1 MGTGAARLLLD
12 VEPMK
17 SVRILIV
24 DDHEVVRRGLRSLLS
39 SRPDWEICG
48 EAADGREAVEK
59 ANSLRP
65 DIILMDVTMPE
76 MSGTQAAKIIHKELP
91 GTQVVIIS
99 QNEPEITRRQAM
111 EADAAGC
118 VAKSD
123 LSRDLLSAIEKLT
136 VPVSSTESDGDADQ
150 SVAADQAPTGPAWLA
165 GGGEMGALMRSND
178 WSKTALGPIEDWPQ
192 SLKVSAGICI
202 ASRFDLIV
210 WWGPQLIMLY
220 NDSYCRT
227 LAGKH
232 PHALGRPGKEVYPE
246 IWDVIGPM
254 LEHVL
259 ARGEAT
265 WSADLLL
272 LLERNGYLEETYH
285 TFSYT
290 PIRDEQGRVVGVIT
304 PVSETTDEVIS
315 QRRLLTLR
323 DLAARSVDAKNETEA
338 WEFAA
343 KALSGNPYDIPFAV
357 LYMFSNEMTSARAVG
372 SAGLNSYDSFLLKEV
387 ALSGRERI
395 AGLIRRVV
403 ERAKPVELNHLEG
416 LGLSLPGGFWGVSPN
431 DLIVLPIAQTGQES
445 GMGVL
450 VVGVNRHKRLDE
462 DYRSFLNLVAG
473 QIAKSVADAR
483 VGDAERKRA
492 ESLAAL
498 DRAKTTFF
506 SNISHELR
514 TPLTLIL
521 APLED
526 LLSRGEDI
534 SPVRF
539 REIDLVYRNALR
551 LLKLVNTLLDFSRM
565 EADRVQAKFQPVNL
579 ETATTEIASV
589 FRSAIEKA
597 GLEYE
602 VDCEVLG
609 TPVYVDAQMWEKIVL
624 NLVSNAFKF
633 TPQGRITVQLR
644 IIDGRAELS
653 VEDTGVG
660 IPAVEM
666 PRLFERFHRVEG
678 TQGRTHEGTGIGL
691 ALVQELVKLHGGT
704 IQAESKLGRGSRF
717 VVSVPLGSAHLP
729 KDRIVAHAQRA
740 ATSATTQAYVE
751 EALAWL
757 PEELALSGARTP
769 PVTTADFAPGGRE
782 FGIRPRILLAEDN
795 GDMRNYVG
803 RLLRE
808 QGYAVEAVAD
818 GAAALKSVRRA
829 KPDLILSDVMMPNL
843 DGIGLLRS
851 LREDS
856 SLSSIPVLLLSARA
870 GEEFRI
876 HGLGLGADDYLVKP
890 FSARELLSRV
900 KAHVESNQRQR
911 ESENRLRLALELGH
925 MGTWDRNLRT
935 GEVFWSPSQFSLLG
949 YAPGE
954 CLPSREAWERR
965 IHPAD
970 LPAVRQ
976 RWRAAEGAHGDYG
989 FEYRVVLPD
998 GSIRWL
1004 AAQGRYFYDHEGK
1017 AYRDIGASQ
1026 DITDKK
1032 VAEERLRRG
1041 RDELEEQ
1048 VRDHRAAL
1056 KERVSE
1062 VATQAELLDLV
1073 TDAAFICDTNA
1084 KITYWNRAAEHMYGW
1099 KQEEAIGQ
1107 HASRML
1113 QTKFPIA
1120 FSEVWE
1126 ILEREGRWEGELVQ
1140 TTRYG
1145 LQMTVHSRWIRKQGE
1160 GGKSIGWLEI
1170 NSDMTRQKQAEE
1182 TARRLSGRILQVQDE
1197 ERRKMARDL
1206 HDSLGQYLVMLKF
1219 SIDAC
1224 LRNAASD
1231 SSRELLLQSKET
1243 VEQCI
1248 SETRTMSYLLHPP
1261 LLDESGLASAVRWY
1275 VEGFAAR
1282 SGIAV
1287 DLKAP
1292 RTIPRFQN
1300 EIETALFRILQES
1313 LTNVHRHS
1321 QSKRVDIT
1329 ISSDHHTVSL
1339 MVRDYGCG
1347 IPLARIRTFRDLGTG
1362 MGVGLGGMRE
1372 RVREVGGTLR
1382 IEPGEG
1388 CGTVIS
1394 VEIPLIEQ
1402 QHNVALADASPN
1414 GKKASSARASS
1425 KAGAQQ
1431 AGSAD

>member
-1 MGTGAARLLLD
+1 
-12 VEPMK
+12 MK
-17 SVRILIV
+17 SLRILIV

-48 EAADGREAVEK
+48 EAADGRTAVEK
-59 ANSLRP
+59 ANVLRP
-65 DIILMDVTMPE
+65 DVILMDISMPE
-76 MSGTQAAKIIHKELP
+76 MTGTQAAKIIHKELP
-91 GTQVVIIS
+91 ETQVVIIS
-99 QNEPEITRRQAM
+99 QNEPEITKRQAA
-111 EADAAGC
+111 EAGAAGY

-123 LSRDLLSAIEKLT
+123 LSRDLLATIEKLM
-136 VPVSSTESDGDADQ
+136 VPVSPSQAGAEIDKPGSGNH
-150 SVAADQAPTGPAWLA
+150 VAVGPAWLA

-178 WSKTALGPIEDWPQ
+178 WRHTALGPLEDWPQ

-232 PHALGRPGKEVYPE
+232 PHALGKPGREVYPE

-259 ARGEAT
+259 ATGEAT

-272 LLERNGYLEETYH
+272 LLDRNGYLEETYH

-290 PIRDEQGRVVGVIT
+290 PIRDEHGRVVGVIT

-323 DLAARSVDAKNETEA
+323 DLAARSVDAKNEAQA

-357 LYMFSNEMTSARAVG
+357 LYVFSDDMTRARAVA
-372 SAGLNSYDSFLLKEV
+372 SAGLNSYDSFLLREV
-387 ALSGRERI
+387 ALSGRDRI
-395 AGLIRRVV
+395 AGLIRQVV
-403 ERAKPVELNHLEG
+403 ERAEPVELNHLER

-431 DLIVLPIAQTGQES
+431 DLIVLPIAQTGQGS

-473 QIAKSVADAR
+473 QIAKSIADAR

-521 APLED
+521 GPLED
-526 LLSRGEDI
+526 LLARGEDVSSI
-534 SPVRF
+534 RF
-539 REIDLVYRNALR
+539 EEIGLVYRNALR

-579 ETATTEIASV
+579 ETATAEIASV
-589 FRSAIEKA
+589 FRSTIEKA

-602 VDCEVLG
+602 VHCEVLG
-609 TPVYVDAQMWEKIVL
+609 TPVYVDPQMWEKIVL

-633 TPQGRITVQLR
+633 TPHGKITVQLG
-644 IIDGRAELS
+644 INDGRAQLT
-653 VEDTGVG
+653 VQDTGVG
-660 IPAVEM
+660 IPATEM
-666 PRLFERFHRVEG
+666 SRLFERFHRVEG

-704 IQAESKLGRGSRF
+704 IHAESKLGRGSRF
-717 VVSVPLGSAHLP
+717 LVTIPLGTAHLP
-729 KDRIVAHAQRA
+729 KDRIAANTQHS
-740 ATSATTQAYVE
+740 ATSATTQAYVQ

-757 PEELALSGARTP
+757 PEEVVLSGARTP
-769 PVTTADFAPGGRE
+769 EPTTAGFAPGGRE
-782 FGIRPRILLAEDN
+782 FGLQPRVLLAEDN
-795 GDMRNYVG
+795 GDMRNYIR
-803 RLLRE
+803 RLLSG

-818 GAAALKSVRRA
+818 GAEALESVRRA

-843 DGIGLLRS
+843 DGIGLLRA

-856 SLSSIPVLLLSARA
+856 SFNSIPILLLSARA

-876 HGLGLGADDYLVKP
+876 QGLGLGADDYLVKP

-900 KAHVESNQRQR
+900 KAHVESTQRQR
-911 ESENRLRLALELGH
+911 ESENRLRLALELGR

-935 GEVFWSPSQFSLLG
+935 GEIFWSPNQFSLLG

-954 CLPSREAWERR
+954 CLPSRDAWEKRV
-965 IHPAD
+965 HPAD
-970 LPAVRQ
+970 LTIVKQ
-976 RWRAAEGAHGDYG
+976 RWSAAESSRQDYE
-989 FEYRVVLPD
+989 FEYRVLLPD
-998 GSIRWL
+998 GGIRWL
-1004 AAQGRYFYDHEGK
+1004 AAQGRYFYDHHGK
-1017 AYRDIGASQ
+1017 PYRDIGASQ
-1026 DITDKK
+1026 DITDRKI
-1032 VAEERLRRG
+1032 AEERMRRG

-1048 VRDHRAAL
+1048 VRDHRAEL
-1056 KERVSE
+1056 KERISE

-1073 TDAAFICDTNA
+1073 TDAAFICDPDV

-1099 KQEEAIGQ
+1099 KQEEAIGR
-1107 HASRML
+1107 HASQML
-1113 QTKFPIA
+1113 QTQFPIP
-1120 FSEVWE
+1120 FSEVAKT
-1126 ILEREGRWEGELVQ
+1126 LERDGRWEGELVQ

-1160 GGKSIGWLEI
+1160 QGESIGWLEI

-1219 SIDAC
+1219 NIDAC
-1224 LRNAASD
+1224 LRSATSD
-1231 SSRELLLQSKET
+1231 SGRELLQQSKET

-1321 QSKRVDIT
+1321 QSKRVDIV
-1329 ISSDHHTVSL
+1329 ISCDRHTVSL
-1339 MVRDYGCG
+1339 LVRDYGCG
-1347 IPLARIRTFRDLGTG
+1347 ISLARIRAFRDLGAG

-1388 CGTVIS
+1388 SGTVIS

-1402 QHNVALADASPN
+1402 QDKTALTDVSVN
-1414 GKKASSARASS
+1414 GKKASTSVASS
-1425 KAGAQQ
+1425 KADLQHV
-1431 AGSAD
+1431 DPTN

>member
-1 MGTGAARLLLD
+1 
-12 VEPMK
+12 MK
-17 SVRILIV
+17 SLRILIV

-39 SRPDWEICG
+39 SRPEWEICG
-48 EAADGREAVEK
+48 EAADGRDAVEK

-65 DIILMDVTMPE
+65 DIILMDVSMPE
-76 MSGTQAAKIIHKELP
+76 MTGAQAAKIIHKELP

-111 EADAAGC
+111 EAGAAGY

-123 LSRDLLSAIEKLT
+123 LSRDLLTTIEKLT
-136 VPVSSTESDGDADQ
+136 IPISGESHEDTDKSASDERVPA
-150 SVAADQAPTGPAWLA
+150 GPAWLA
-165 GGGEMGALMRSND
+165 GGGEMGALMRSKN
-178 WSKTALGPIEDWPQ
+178 WRETALGPLEDWPQ

-210 WWGPQLIMLY
+210 WWGPQLIILY

-232 PHALGRPGKEVYPE
+232 PHALGRPGMEVYPE

-259 ARGEAT
+259 ATGEAT

-290 PIRDEQGRVVGVIT
+290 PIRNEHGRVVGVIT

-323 DLAARSVDAKNETEA
+323 DLAARSIDAKNETEA
-338 WEFAA
+338 WQFAA

-357 LYMFSNEMTSARAVG
+357 LYMFSEDMTSARAVA

-403 ERAKPVELNHLEG
+403 ERAKPVELNHLES

-521 APLED
+521 GPLED

-534 SPVRF
+534 SAV

-565 EADRVQAKFQPVNL
+565 EADRVQAMFQPVNL

-602 VDCEVLG
+602 VHCEELG
-609 TPVYVDAQMWEKIVL
+609 TAVYVDPQMWEKIVL

-633 TPQGRITVQLR
+633 TPQGKITVQLGVA
-644 IIDGRAELS
+644 DGRAELS

-660 IPAVEM
+660 IPAAEM

-691 ALVQELVKLHGGT
+691 ALVQELVNLHGGT
-704 IQAESKLGRGSRF
+704 IQAESKLGKGSRF
-717 VVSVPLGSAHLP
+717 VVSIPLGASHLP
-729 KDRIVAHAQRA
+729 KDRIASNAQHSGTGDTR
-740 ATSATTQAYVE
+740 QAYVE

-757 PEELALSGARTP
+757 PEGVPLSGARTL
-769 PVTTADFAPGGRE
+769 PVTSADFAPGGKE
-782 FGIRPRILLAEDN
+782 FGVQPRILLAEDN
-795 GDMRNYVG
+795 GDMRNYIR
-803 RLLRE
+803 RLLSE
-808 QGYAVEAVAD
+808 QGYAVEAVTD

-851 LREDS
+851 LREDN
-856 SLSSIPVLLLSARA
+856 SLNSIPILLLSARA

-876 HGLGLGADDYLVKP
+876 QGLGLGADDYLVKP

-935 GEVFWSPSQFSLLG
+935 GEVFWSPSQFSLFG

-954 CLPSREAWERR
+954 CLPSPEAWEKRV
-965 IHPAD
+965 HPAD
-970 LPAVRQ
+970 LPSVRQ
-976 RWRAAEGAHGDYG
+976 RWRAAESAHEDYG
-989 FEYRVVLPD
+989 FEFRVVFPD
-998 GSIRWL
+998 GGIRWL
-1004 AAQGRYFYDHEGK
+1004 ATKGRYFYDHEGK

-1026 DITDKK
+1026 DITDRKI
-1032 VAEERLRRG
+1032 AEERLRRG

-1048 VRDHRAAL
+1048 VRDHRAEL
-1056 KERVSE
+1056 KERISE

-1073 TDAAFICDTNA
+1073 TDAAFICDPDV

-1099 KQEEAIGQ
+1099 KQEEAIGR

-1113 QTKFPIA
+1113 QTQFPIP
-1120 FSEVWE
+1120 FSEVAE

-1145 LQMTVHSRWIRKQGE
+1145 LQLTVHSRWIRKRGEQGE
-1160 GGKSIGWLEI
+1160 SIGWLEI

-1219 SIDAC
+1219 NIDAC
-1224 LRNAASD
+1224 LRSATSD
-1231 SSRELLLQSKET
+1231 SGRELLLQSKET

-1275 VEGFAAR
+1275 VEGFANR

-1329 ISSDHHTVSL
+1329 ISCDRHTVSL

-1347 IPLARIRTFRDLGTG
+1347 IPLARIRGFRDLGTG

-1382 IEPGEG
+1382 IEPGEE

-1402 QHNVALADASPN
+1402 QENTSVAEVPAN

-1425 KAGAQQ
+1425 KAGLQHVDPAN
-1431 AGSAD
+1431 

>member
-1 MGTGAARLLLD
+1 
-12 VEPMK
+12 MK
-17 SVRILIV
+17 SLRILIV

-48 EAADGREAVEK
+48 EAVDGRDAVEK

-65 DIILMDVTMPE
+65 DIVLLDVSMPE
-76 MSGTQAAKIIHKELP
+76 MTGAQAAKIIRKELP
-91 GTQVVIIS
+91 GAQVVIIS

-111 EADAAGC
+111 EAGAAGY

-123 LSRDLLSAIEKLT
+123 LSRDLLTTIEKLT
-136 VPVSSTESDGDADQ
+136 IPVSGEAREDTDKSASDERVPA
-150 SVAADQAPTGPAWLA
+150 GPAWLA
-165 GGGEMGALMRSND
+165 GGGEMGALMRSKN
-178 WSKTALGPIEDWPQ
+178 WRATALGPLEDWPQ

-210 WWGPQLIMLY
+210 WWGPQLIILY

-232 PHALGRPGKEVYPE
+232 PHALGRPGREVYPE

-259 ARGEAT
+259 ATGEAT

-290 PIRDEQGRVVGVIT
+290 PIRNEHGRVVGVIT

-323 DLAARSVDAKNETEA
+323 DLAARSIDAKNETEA
-338 WEFAA
+338 WQFAA

-357 LYMFSNEMTSARAVG
+357 LYMFSEDMTSARAVA

-395 AGLIRRVV
+395 AGLIRQVV
-403 ERAKPVELNHLEG
+403 ERAKPVELNHLES

-431 DLIVLPIAQTGQES
+431 DLIVLPIAQTGQEC

-473 QIAKSVADAR
+473 QIAKSVVDAR

-521 APLED
+521 GPLED

-534 SPVRF
+534 SAPRIG
-539 REIDLVYRNALR
+539 EIDLVYRNALR

-565 EADRVQAKFQPVNL
+565 EADRVQAMFQPVNL

-602 VDCEVLG
+602 VHCEELG
-609 TPVYVDAQMWEKIVL
+609 TAVYVDPQMWEKIVL

-633 TPQGRITVQLR
+633 TPQGKITVQLGVT
-644 IIDGRAELS
+644 DGRAELS

-660 IPAVEM
+660 IPAAEM

-691 ALVQELVKLHGGT
+691 ALVLELVTLHGGT
-704 IQAESKLGRGSRF
+704 IQAESKLGKGSRF
-717 VVSVPLGSAHLP
+717 VVAIPLGTSHLP
-729 KDRIVAHAQRA
+729 KDRIASNAQH
-740 ATSATTQAYVE
+740 SATGDTRQAYVE

-757 PEELALSGARTP
+757 PEEVPLSGARTL
-769 PVTTADFAPGGRE
+769 PVTKADFAPGGKE
-782 FGIRPRILLAEDN
+782 FGVQPRILLAEDN
-795 GDMRNYVG
+795 GDMRNYIR
-803 RLLRE
+803 RLLSE
-808 QGYAVEAVAD
+808 QGYAVEAVTD
-818 GAAALKSVRRA
+818 GAAALQSVRRA

-851 LREDS
+851 LREDN
-856 SLSSIPVLLLSARA
+856 SLNSIPILLLSARA

-876 HGLGLGADDYLVKP
+876 QGLGLGADDYLVKP

-954 CLPSREAWERR
+954 CLPSPEAWEKRV
-965 IHPAD
+965 HPAD
-970 LPAVRQ
+970 LPSVRQ
-976 RWRAAEGAHGDYG
+976 RWRAAESAHEDYG
-989 FEYRVVLPD
+989 FEFRVVFPD
-998 GSIRWL
+998 GGIRWL
-1004 AAQGRYFYDHEGK
+1004 ATKGRYFYDHEGK

-1026 DITDKK
+1026 DITDRKI
-1032 VAEERLRRG
+1032 AEERLRRG

-1048 VRDHRAAL
+1048 VRDHRAEL
-1056 KERVSE
+1056 KERISE

-1073 TDAAFICDTNA
+1073 TDAAFICDPDV

-1113 QTKFPIA
+1113 QTQFPIP
-1120 FSEVWE
+1120 FSEVAE
-1126 ILEREGRWEGELVQ
+1126 TLEREGRWEGELVQ

-1145 LQMTVHSRWIRKQGE
+1145 LRLTVHSRWIRKRGDQGE
-1160 GGKSIGWLEI
+1160 SIGWLEI

-1224 LRNAASD
+1224 LRSATSD
-1231 SSRELLLQSKET
+1231 AGRELLLQSQET

-1275 VEGFAAR
+1275 VEGFANR

-1329 ISSDHHTVSL
+1329 ISCDRHTVSL

-1347 IPLARIRTFRDLGTG
+1347 IPLARIRGFRDLGTG

-1382 IEPGEG
+1382 IEPGEE

-1402 QHNVALADASPN
+1402 QGNTSVAEVPAN

-1425 KAGAQQ
+1425 KAGLQHVDPAN
-1431 AGSAD
+1431 

>member
-1 MGTGAARLLLD
+1 
-12 VEPMK
+12 MK
-17 SVRILIV
+17 SLRILIV

-48 EAADGREAVEK
+48 EAADGRAAVEK
-59 ANSLRP
+59 ANALRP
-65 DIILMDVTMPE
+65 DVILMDVSMPE
-76 MSGTQAAKIIHKELP
+76 MTGTQAAKIIHKELP
-91 GTQVVIIS
+91 ETQVVIIS

-111 EADAAGC
+111 QAGAAGY

-123 LSRDLLSAIEKLT
+123 LSRDLLTTIERLM
-136 VPVSSTESDGDADQ
+136 VPVSPAK
-150 SVAADQAPTGPAWLA
+150 VAADSGKPASGDQVPTGPPWLA

-178 WSKTALGPIEDWPQ
+178 WRNTALGPLEDWPQ

-232 PHALGRPGKEVYPE
+232 PHALGRPGREVYPE

-259 ARGEAT
+259 ATGEAT

-290 PIRDEQGRVVGVIT
+290 PIRDVQGHVVGVIT

-323 DLAARSVDAKNETEA
+323 DLAARSVDAKNEAEA

-357 LYMFSNEMTSARAVG
+357 LYMFSEDMTSARAVA

-387 ALSGRERI
+387 PLSGRERI
-395 AGLIRRVV
+395 AGLIRQVV
-403 ERAKPVELNHLEG
+403 ERAKPVELNHLER
-416 LGLSLPGGFWGVSPN
+416 LGLYLPGGFWGVSPN

-483 VGDAERKRA
+483 VGDADRKRA

-521 APLED
+521 GPLED
-526 LLSRGEDI
+526 LLSRGEDV
-534 SPVRF
+534 SSARF
-539 REIDLVYRNALR
+539 GEIDLVYRNALR

-579 ETATTEIASV
+579 ETATAEIASV

-602 VDCEVLG
+602 VHCEELG
-609 TPVYVDAQMWEKIVL
+609 TPVYVDPPMWEKIIL

-633 TPQGRITVQLR
+633 TPHGKIAVQLG
-644 IIDGRAELS
+644 IGDGRAELS
-653 VEDTGVG
+653 VQDTGVG
-660 IPAVEM
+660 IPAAEM

-691 ALVQELVKLHGGT
+691 ALVQELVKLHCGT
-704 IQAESKLGRGSRF
+704 IQAESKLGKGSRF
-717 VVSVPLGSAHLP
+717 FVTIPLGTAHLP
-729 KDRIVAHAQRA
+729 KDRIAANAQHS
-740 ATSATTQAYVE
+740 ATSAATTQAYVE
-751 EALAWL
+751 EALTWL
-757 PEELALSGARTP
+757 PEEVALSGARTP
-769 PVTTADFAPGGRE
+769 AATTADFAPGGRE
-782 FGIRPRILLAEDN
+782 FGVQPRILLAEDN

-803 RLLRE
+803 RLLSE

-818 GAAALKSVRRA
+818 GAAALESVRRL
-829 KPDLILSDVMMPNL
+829 KPDLILSDVMMPKL
-843 DGIGLLRS
+843 DGIGLLRA

-856 SLSSIPVLLLSARA
+856 SLNSIPILLISARA

-876 HGLGLGADDYLVKP
+876 QGLGLGADDYLVKP

-911 ESENRLRLALELGH
+911 ESENRLRLALELGR

-935 GEVFWSPSQFSLLG
+935 GEVFWSANQFSLLG

-954 CLPSREAWERR
+954 VLPSPDAWEKR

-970 LPAVRQ
+970 LPVVRQ
-976 RWRAAEGAHGDYG
+976 RWRAAESSRQDYE
-989 FEYRVVLPD
+989 FEYRVILPD
-998 GSIRWL
+998 GGIRWL
-1004 AAQGRYFYDHEGK
+1004 AAQGRYFYDHNGK
-1017 AYRDIGASQ
+1017 PYRDIGASQ
-1026 DITDKK
+1026 DITDRKI
-1032 VAEERLRRG
+1032 AEERMRRG

-1048 VRDHRAAL
+1048 VRDHRAEL
-1056 KERVSE
+1056 KERMSE

-1073 TDAAFICDTNA
+1073 SDAAFICDPDV

-1099 KQEEAIGQ
+1099 KQQEAIGQ

-1113 QTKFPIA
+1113 QTQFPIP
-1120 FSEVWE
+1120 FSEVTK
-1126 ILEREGRWEGELVQ
+1126 ILQREGRWEGELVQ

-1145 LQMTVHSRWIRKQGE
+1145 LQMTVHSRWTRKQGE
-1160 GGKSIGWLEI
+1160 GGESIGWLEI

-1219 SIDAC
+1219 NIDAC
-1224 LRNAASD
+1224 LRSAASD
-1231 SSRELLLQSKET
+1231 SGRELLLQSKET

-1275 VEGFAAR
+1275 VEGFATR

-1321 QSKRVDIT
+1321 QSKRVDIG
-1329 ISSDHHTVSL
+1329 ISYDRHTVSL

-1347 IPLARIRTFRDLGTG
+1347 IPLARIRAFRDLGTG

-1372 RVREVGGTLR
+1372 RVRDVGGTLR

-1402 QHNVALADASPN
+1402 RDNVALTEDPAN
-1414 GKKASSARASS
+1414 GKKASSADACS
-1425 KAGAQQ
+1425 KADLQHVDPAN
-1431 AGSAD
+1431 

>member
-1 MGTGAARLLLD
+1 MGARRLSFS

-17 SVRILIV
+17 SLRILIV

-39 SRPDWEICG
+39 SRPEWEICG
-48 EAADGREAVEK
+48 EAADGRAAVDQ

-65 DIILMDVTMPE
+65 DVILMDVSMPD
-76 MSGTQAAKIIHKELP
+76 MSGTQAAKIIHRELP
-91 GTQVVIIS
+91 ETQVVIIS
-99 QNEPEITRRQAM
+99 QNEPEITRRQAI
-111 EADAAGC
+111 EASAAAY

-123 LSRDLLSAIEKLT
+123 LSRDLLTTIEKLI
-136 VPVSSTESDGDADQ
+136 VPVSSAEAREETDQ
-150 SVAADQAPTGPAWLA
+150 SAPGEQVPAGPAWLS

-178 WSKTALGPIEDWPQ
+178 WRNTALGPIEDWPQ

-220 NDSYCRT
+220 NDSYRRT

-232 PHALGRPGKEVYPE
+232 PDALGRPGREVYPE

-259 ARGEAT
+259 ATGEAT

-323 DLAARSVDAKNETEA
+323 DLAARSVDAKNEAEA

-343 KALSGNPYDIPFAV
+343 KALSANPYDIPFAV
-357 LYMFSNEMTSARAVG
+357 LYMFSDDMTGARAVA
-372 SAGLNSYDSFLLKEV
+372 SAGLNSYDSFLVKEV

-395 AGLIRRVV
+395 AGLIRQVV
-403 ERAKPVELNHLEG
+403 ERAKPVEFNHLES

-431 DLIVLPIAQTGQES
+431 DLIVLPIAQAGQES

-521 APLED
+521 GPLED
-526 LLSRGEDI
+526 LLSRGDDI
-534 SPVRF
+534 SAVRF
-539 REIDLVYRNALR
+539 GEIDLVYRNALR

-579 ETATTEIASV
+579 ETATAEIASV
-589 FRSAIEKA
+589 FRSAIDKA

-602 VDCEVLG
+602 VHCGDLG
-609 TPVYVDAQMWEKIVL
+609 TPVYVDPQMWEKIVL

-633 TPQGRITVQLR
+633 TPRGKITVQLDV
-644 IIDGRAELS
+644 IDGRAELS
-653 VEDTGVG
+653 VQDTGVG
-660 IPAVEM
+660 IPAAEM

-691 ALVQELVKLHGGT
+691 ALVQELVKLHGGM
-704 IQAESKLGRGSRF
+704 IQAESKLGKGSRF
-717 VVSVPLGSAHLP
+717 VVSIPLGCAHLP
-729 KDRIVAHAQRA
+729 KDRIAVNGQQ
-740 ATSATTQAYVE
+740 TTAGDTRQAYVE

-757 PEELALSGARTP
+757 PEDVPLSGARTL
-769 PVTTADFAPGGRE
+769 PVTTADFAPGGKE
-782 FGIRPRILLAEDN
+782 FGVQPRILLAEDN
-795 GDMRNYVG
+795 GDMRNYIR
-803 RLLRE
+803 RLLSE

-818 GAAALKSVRRA
+818 GVAALESVRRA
-829 KPDLILSDVMMPNL
+829 QPDLILSDVMMPNL

-856 SLSSIPVLLLSARA
+856 ALSSIPILLLSARA

-911 ESENRLRLALELGH
+911 ESENRLRLALELGR

-954 CLPSREAWERR
+954 CLPSPEAWEKR
-965 IHPAD
+965 IHPGD
-970 LPAVRQ
+970 LPVARQ
-976 RWRAAEGAHGDYG
+976 SCRAAESAHEDYG
-989 FEYRVVLPD
+989 FEYRVVLRD
-998 GSIRWL
+998 GGIRWL
-1004 AAQGRYFYDHEGK
+1004 AAKGRYFYDHEGK
-1017 AYRDIGASQ
+1017 PYRDIGASQ
-1026 DITDKK
+1026 DITDRKI
-1032 VAEERLRRG
+1032 AEERLRRG

-1048 VRDHRAAL
+1048 VRDHRAEL
-1056 KERVSE
+1056 KERISE

-1073 TDAAFICDTNA
+1073 TDAAFICDPDV
-1084 KITYWNRAAEHMYGW
+1084 KITYWNRAAEYMYGW

-1113 QTKFPIA
+1113 RTQFPIP
-1120 FSEVWE
+1120 FSEVLK
-1126 ILEREGRWEGELVQ
+1126 ILKREGKWEGELVQ

-1160 GGKSIGWLEI
+1160 RGESIGWLEI

-1224 LRNAASD
+1224 LRDATSD
-1231 SSRELLLQSKET
+1231 SSRELLLQSKKT
-1243 VEQCI
+1243 VDQCI

-1275 VEGFAAR
+1275 VEGFATR
-1282 SGIAV
+1282 SGIVV

-1292 RTIPRFQN
+1292 RTIRRFQN

-1329 ISSDHHTVSL
+1329 ISHDRHTVSL

-1347 IPLARIRTFRDLGTG
+1347 IPLARIRAFRDLGTG

-1402 QHNVALADASPN
+1402 QDKQQDNIALADIPA
-1414 GKKASSARASS
+1414 KVKRASSGRSGHASS
-1425 KAGAQQ
+1425 KAHL
-1431 AGSAD
+1431 

>member
-1 MGTGAARLLLD
+1 
-12 VEPMK
+12 MK
-17 SVRILIV
+17 SLRILIV

-48 EAADGREAVEK
+48 EAVDGRDAVEK

-65 DIILMDVTMPE
+65 DIVLLDVSMPE
-76 MSGTQAAKIIHKELP
+76 MTGAQAAKIIRKELP
-91 GTQVVIIS
+91 GAQVVIIS

-111 EADAAGC
+111 EAGAAGY

-123 LSRDLLSAIEKLT
+123 LSRDLLTTIEKLT
-136 VPVSSTESDGDADQ
+136 IPVSGEAREDTDKSASDERVPA
-150 SVAADQAPTGPAWLA
+150 GPAWLA
-165 GGGEMGALMRSND
+165 GGGEMGALMRSKN
-178 WSKTALGPIEDWPQ
+178 WRATALGPLEDWPQ

-210 WWGPQLIMLY
+210 WWGPQLIILY

-232 PHALGRPGKEVYPE
+232 PHALGRPGREVYPE

-259 ARGEAT
+259 ATGEAT

-290 PIRDEQGRVVGVIT
+290 PIRNEHGRVVGVIT

-323 DLAARSVDAKNETEA
+323 DLAARSIDAKNETEA
-338 WEFAA
+338 WQFAA

-357 LYMFSNEMTSARAVG
+357 LYMFSEDMTSARAVA

-395 AGLIRRVV
+395 AGLIRQVV
-403 ERAKPVELNHLEG
+403 ERAKPVELNHLES

-431 DLIVLPIAQTGQES
+431 DLIVLPIAQTGQEC

-473 QIAKSVADAR
+473 QIAKSVVDAR

-521 APLED
+521 GPLED

-534 SPVRF
+534 SAPRIG
-539 REIDLVYRNALR
+539 EIDLVYRNALR

-565 EADRVQAKFQPVNL
+565 EADRVQAMFQPVNL

-602 VDCEVLG
+602 VHCEELG
-609 TPVYVDAQMWEKIVL
+609 TAVYVDPQMWEKIVL

-633 TPQGRITVQLR
+633 TPQGKITVQLGVT
-644 IIDGRAELS
+644 DGRAELS

-660 IPAVEM
+660 IPAAEM

-691 ALVQELVKLHGGT
+691 ALVLELVTLHGGT
-704 IQAESKLGRGSRF
+704 IQAESKLGKGSRF
-717 VVSVPLGSAHLP
+717 VVAIPLGTSHLP
-729 KDRIVAHAQRA
+729 KDRIASNAQH
-740 ATSATTQAYVE
+740 SATGDTRQAYVE

-757 PEELALSGARTP
+757 PEEVPLSGARTL
-769 PVTTADFAPGGRE
+769 PVTTADFAPGGKE
-782 FGIRPRILLAEDN
+782 FGVQPRILLAEDN
-795 GDMRNYVG
+795 GDMRNYIR
-803 RLLRE
+803 RLLSE
-808 QGYAVEAVAD
+808 QGYAVEAVTD
-818 GAAALKSVRRA
+818 GAAALQSVRRA

-851 LREDS
+851 LREDN
-856 SLSSIPVLLLSARA
+856 SLNSIPILLLSARA

-876 HGLGLGADDYLVKP
+876 QGLGLGADDYLVKP

-935 GEVFWSPSQFSLLG
+935 GEVFWSPSQFSLFG

-954 CLPSREAWERR
+954 CLPSPEAWEKRV
-965 IHPAD
+965 HPAD
-970 LPAVRQ
+970 LPSVRQ
-976 RWRAAEGAHGDYG
+976 RWRAAESAHEDYG
-989 FEYRVVLPD
+989 FEFRVVFPD
-998 GSIRWL
+998 GGIRWL
-1004 AAQGRYFYDHEGK
+1004 ATKGRYFYDHEGK

-1026 DITDKK
+1026 DITDRKI
-1032 VAEERLRRG
+1032 AEERLRRG

-1048 VRDHRAAL
+1048 VRDHRAEL
-1056 KERVSE
+1056 KERISE

-1073 TDAAFICDTNA
+1073 TDAAFICDPDV

-1113 QTKFPIA
+1113 QTQFPIP
-1120 FSEVWE
+1120 FSEVAE
-1126 ILEREGRWEGELVQ
+1126 TLEREGRWEGELVQ

-1145 LQMTVHSRWIRKQGE
+1145 LRLTVHSRWIRKRGDQGE
-1160 GGKSIGWLEI
+1160 SIGWLEI

-1224 LRNAASD
+1224 LRSATSD
-1231 SSRELLLQSKET
+1231 AGRELLLQSQET

-1275 VEGFAAR
+1275 VEGFANR

-1329 ISSDHHTVSL
+1329 ISCDRHTVSL
-1339 MVRDYGCG
+1339 MVVTMAVGF
-1347 IPLARIRTFRDLGTG
+1347 PLLAS
-1362 MGVGLGGMRE
+1362 GGFA
-1372 RVREVGGTLR
+1372 
-1382 IEPGEG
+1382 ISEPGWEWG
-1388 CGTVIS
+1388 WVVCGNACARW
-1394 VEIPLIEQ
+1394 EERC
-1402 QHNVALADASPN
+1402 
-1414 GKKASSARASS
+1414 ASSRARNVGRSS
-1425 KAGAQQ
+1425 PWRFH
-1431 AGSAD
+1431 

>member
-1 MGTGAARLLLD
+1 
-12 VEPMK
+12 MK
-17 SVRILIV
+17 SLRILIV

-48 EAADGREAVEK
+48 EAADGRTAVDR
-59 ANSLRP
+59 ANALRP
-65 DIILMDVTMPE
+65 DVILMDVSMPE
-76 MSGTQAAKIIHKELP
+76 MTGTQAAKIIHKQLP
-91 GTQVVIIS
+91 ETRVVIIS
-99 QNEPEITRRQAM
+99 QNEPEITKRQAA
-111 EADAAGC
+111 EAGAAGY

-123 LSRDLLSAIEKLT
+123 LSRDLLATIEKLM
-136 VPVSSTESDGDADQ
+136 VPVSPSQTGAGIDKPASGNHV
-150 SVAADQAPTGPAWLA
+150 SVGPAWLA

-178 WSKTALGPIEDWPQ
+178 WRNTALGPLEDWPQ

-232 PHALGRPGKEVYPE
+232 PHALGKPGREVYPE

-259 ARGEAT
+259 ATGEAT

-290 PIRDEQGRVVGVIT
+290 PIRDEHGRVVGVIT

-323 DLAARSVDAKNETEA
+323 DLAARSVDAKNEAQA

-357 LYMFSNEMTSARAVG
+357 LYAFSDDMTSARAVA
-372 SAGLNSYDSFLLKEV
+372 SAGLNSYGSFLLREV
-387 ALSGRERI
+387 ALSGRDRI
-395 AGLIRRVV
+395 AGLIRQVV
-403 ERAKPVELNHLEG
+403 ELAEPVELNHLER

-431 DLIVLPIAQTGQES
+431 DLIVLPIAQTGQGS

-473 QIAKSVADAR
+473 QIAKSIADAR

-521 APLED
+521 GPLED
-526 LLSRGEDI
+526 LLARGEDVSSI
-534 SPVRF
+534 RF
-539 REIDLVYRNALR
+539 EEIGLVYRNALR

-579 ETATTEIASV
+579 ETATAEIASV
-589 FRSAIEKA
+589 FRSTIEKA
-597 GLEYE
+597 GLEYQ
-602 VDCEVLG
+602 VHCEELR
-609 TPVYVDAQMWEKIVL
+609 TPVYVDPQMWEKIVL

-633 TPQGRITVQLR
+633 TPHGKITVQLA
-644 IIDGRAELS
+644 INDGRAQLT
-653 VEDTGVG
+653 VQDTGVG
-660 IPAVEM
+660 IPAAEM
-666 PRLFERFHRVEG
+666 SRLFERFHRVEG

-704 IQAESKLGRGSRF
+704 IHAESKLGQGSRF
-717 VVSVPLGSAHLP
+717 LVTIPLGTAHLP
-729 KDRIVAHAQRA
+729 KDRIAANTQQP

-757 PEELALSGARTP
+757 PEEVALSGARTP
-769 PVTTADFAPGGRE
+769 APTTAGFAPGGRE
-782 FGIRPRILLAEDN
+782 FGVQPRILLAEDN
-795 GDMRNYVG
+795 GDMRNYIR
-803 RLLRE
+803 RLLSE
-808 QGYAVEAVAD
+808 QGYAVEAVTD
-818 GAAALKSVRRA
+818 GAAALESVRRA

-843 DGIGLLRS
+843 DGIGLLRA

-856 SLSSIPVLLLSARA
+856 SFNSIPILLLSARA

-876 HGLGLGADDYLVKP
+876 QGLGLGADDYLVKP

-900 KAHVESNQRQR
+900 KAHVESTQRQR
-911 ESENRLRLALELGH
+911 ESENRLRLALELGR
-925 MGTWDRNLRT
+925 MGTWDRNLKT
-935 GEVFWSPSQFSLLG
+935 GEIFWSPNQFSLLG

-954 CLPSREAWERR
+954 CLPSREAWEKRV
-965 IHPAD
+965 HPAD
-970 LPAVRQ
+970 LTIVRQ
-976 RWRAAEGAHGDYG
+976 RWSAAESSRKDYE
-989 FEYRVVLPD
+989 FEYRVLLPD
-998 GSIRWL
+998 GGIRWL
-1004 AAQGRYFYDHEGK
+1004 AAQGRYFYDHNGK
-1017 AYRDIGASQ
+1017 PYRDIGASQ
-1026 DITDKK
+1026 DITDRK
-1032 VAEERLRRG
+1032 VAEERMRRG

-1048 VRDHRAAL
+1048 VRDHRAEL
-1056 KERVSE
+1056 KERISE

-1073 TDAAFICDTNA
+1073 TDAAFICDPDV

-1099 KQEEAIGQ
+1099 KQEEAIGR
-1107 HASRML
+1107 HASQML
-1113 QTKFPIA
+1113 QTQFPIPY
-1120 FSEVWE
+1120 SEVAK

-1140 TTRYG
+1140 TNRYG

-1160 GGKSIGWLEI
+1160 RGQSIGWLEI

-1219 SIDAC
+1219 NIDAC
-1224 LRNAASD
+1224 LRSATSD
-1231 SSRELLLQSKET
+1231 SARELLQQSKET

-1287 DLKAP
+1287 DLQAP

-1321 QSKRVDIT
+1321 QSKRVDIV
-1329 ISSDHHTVSL
+1329 ISCDRHTVSL
-1339 MVRDYGCG
+1339 TVRDYGCG
-1347 IPLARIRTFRDLGTG
+1347 ISLARIRAFRDLGTG

-1382 IEPGEG
+1382 IEPGDG
-1388 CGTVIS
+1388 SGTVIS
-1394 VEIPLIEQ
+1394 VEIPLVEH
-1402 QHNVALADASPN
+1402 HNKTTPADVPVN
-1414 GKKASSARASS
+1414 GKGASTPATSS
-1425 KAGAQQ
+1425 KTDLQHV
-1431 AGSAD
+1431 DPVN

>member
-1 MGTGAARLLLD
+1 
-12 VEPMK
+12 
-17 SVRILIV
+17 
-24 DDHEVVRRGLRSLLS
+24 LS

-48 EAADGREAVEK
+48 EAADGRDAIEK

-76 MSGTQAAKIIHKELP
+76 MPGTQAAKIIHKELP
-91 GTQVVIIS
+91 ETQVVIIS

-111 EADAAGC
+111 EAGAAGY

-123 LSRDLLSAIEKLT
+123 LSRDLLSTIEKLT
-136 VPVSSTESDGDADQ
+136 VPITSAETREDTDQ
-150 SVAADQAPTGPAWLA
+150 SVVTDQAPTGPAWLS
-165 GGGEMGALMRSND
+165 GGGEMGALMRSTD
-178 WSKTALGPIEDWPQ
+178 WRNTALGPIEDWPQ
-192 SLKVSAGICI
+192 SLKVSSGICI
-202 ASRFDLIV
+202 ASRFDVIV

-220 NDSYCRT
+220 NDSYRRT

-232 PHALGRPGKEVYPE
+232 PHALGKPGREVYPE

-259 ARGEAT
+259 ATGEAT

-290 PIRDEQGRVVGVIT
+290 PIRDEQGHVVGVIT
-304 PVSETTDEVIS
+304 PMSETTDEVIS
-315 QRRLLTLR
+315 QRHLLTLR
-323 DLAARSVDAKNETEA
+323 DLAARSLDAKNETEA

-357 LYMFSNEMTSARAVG
+357 LYMLSNDMTSARAVA

-395 AGLIRRVV
+395 AGLIRQVV
-403 ERAKPVELNHLEG
+403 ERAKPVELNHLES

-431 DLIVLPIAQTGQES
+431 ELIVLPIAQTGQGS

-473 QIAKSVADAR
+473 QIAKSVGDAR

-521 APLED
+521 GPLED
-526 LLSRGEDI
+526 LLSRGEDV
-534 SPVRF
+534 SSVRF
-539 REIDLVYRNALR
+539 GEIDLVYRNAQR
-551 LLKLVNTLLDFSRM
+551 LLKLVNTLLEFSRM
-565 EADRVQAKFQPVNL
+565 EADRVQAMFQPVDL
-579 ETATTEIASV
+579 ETATAELASV

-602 VDCEVLG
+602 VHCEDLG
-609 TPVYVDAQMWEKIVL
+609 TPVYVDPQMWEKIVL

-633 TPQGRITVQLR
+633 TPHGKITVELR
-644 IIDGRAELS
+644 VLDGRTELS

-660 IPAVEM
+660 IPAAEM

-691 ALVQELVKLHGGT
+691 ALVQELVELHGGT
-704 IQAESKLGRGSRF
+704 IQAESKLGKGSRF
-717 VVSVPLGSAHLP
+717 VVSIPLGTSHLP
-729 KDRIVAHAQRA
+729 KDRIVANAQQA
-740 ATSATTQAYVE
+740 ANGNARQAYVE

-757 PEELALSGARTP
+757 PEDVPLSDARTF
-769 PVTTADFAPGGRE
+769 PVATADFAPGGKE
-782 FGIRPRILLAEDN
+782 FGVQPRILLAEDN
-795 GDMRNYVG
+795 GDMRNYIR
-803 RLLRE
+803 RLLSE
-808 QGYAVEAVAD
+808 QGYAVETVAD
-818 GAAALKSVRRA
+818 GAAALESVRRA

-856 SLSSIPVLLLSARA
+856 SLSSIPIVLLSARA

-876 HGLGLGADDYLVKP
+876 QGLGLGADDYLVKP

-911 ESENRLRLALELGH
+911 ESENRLRMALELGR

-954 CLPSREAWERR
+954 CLPSPEAWEKR

-970 LPAVRQ
+970 LPIVRQ
-976 RWRAAEGAHGDYG
+976 RWRKAETGDGDYE
-989 FEYRVVLPD
+989 FEYRIVLP
-998 GSIRWL
+998 GGGVRWL
-1004 AAQGRYFYDHEGK
+1004 AAKGRYFYDHGGK

-1026 DITDKK
+1026 DITDRKIM
-1032 VAEERLRRG
+1032 EERLRRG

-1048 VRDHRAAL
+1048 IRDHRAEL

-1062 VATQAELLDLV
+1062 VATQSELLDLV
-1073 TDAAFICDTNA
+1073 TDAAFICDTNV
-1084 KITYWNRAAEHMYGW
+1084 KITYWNRAAEQMYGW

-1113 QTKFPIA
+1113 QTQFPIP
-1120 FSEVWE
+1120 FSEVAK
-1126 ILEREGRWEGELVQ
+1126 ILEREGKWEGELVQ

-1160 GGKSIGWLEI
+1160 HGESIGWLEI

-1219 SIDAC
+1219 NINAC
-1224 LRNAASD
+1224 LRAVASD
-1231 SSRELLLQSKET
+1231 SSRELLLQSLQT

-1329 ISSDHHTVSL
+1329 ISHDHHTVSL

-1382 IEPGEG
+1382 IEPGEE
-1388 CGTVIS
+1388 CGTMIS

-1402 QHNVALADASPN
+1402 QGNVALAEVPAGS
-1414 GKKASSARASS
+1414 KKANSARASS
-1425 KAGAQQ
+1425 KAELRQ
-1431 AGSAD
+1431 AEPAN